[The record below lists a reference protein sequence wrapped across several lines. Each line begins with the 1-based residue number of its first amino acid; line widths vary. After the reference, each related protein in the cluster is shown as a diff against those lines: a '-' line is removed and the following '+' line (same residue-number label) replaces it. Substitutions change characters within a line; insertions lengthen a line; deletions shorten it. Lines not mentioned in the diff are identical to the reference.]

1 MKEFALLLQHSKNNK
16 FKDENILRLTFSEA
30 VTEAYRI
37 KSVLGQDEFLGIN
50 WENHRKVESDDNKK
64 NMYRVT
70 IETLALEPIL
80 KLTEHERVKN
90 VYWHP
95 SYAPPGTGKD
105 AIALRYRLYVEY
117 V

>member
-1 MKEFALLLQHSKNNK
+1 MVEKTEPKPKRKRRMRKTTQAQSLRILKQV
-16 FKDENILRLTFSEA
+16 FK
-30 VTEAYRI
+30 
-37 KSVLGQDEFLGIN
+37 GQDEFLGIN

>member
-1 MKEFALLLQHSKNNK
+1 MTEPEKPKPKRKRRMRKTTQVQSLRILKQI
-16 FKDENILRLTFSEA
+16 FK
-30 VTEAYRI
+30 
-37 KSVLGQDEFLGIN
+37 GQDDFLGIN
-50 WENHRKVESDDNKK
+50 WENHRKVELEKNK
-64 NMYRVT
+64 NVYRIT
-70 IETLALEPIL
+70 IEILSLEPIL